1 MIKDLNKYRRDY
13 NKANYKSVSIRF
25 HKEKEKDIIM
35 WLESKDSIRDYLI
48 ELINKDIDEVLKDG
62 N

>member
-13 NKANYKSVSIRF
+13 NKVNYKSVSIRF

-35 WLESKDSIRDYLI
+35 WLESKESIRDYLI
-48 ELINKDIDEVLKDG
+48 DLINKDIEEVLKDG

>member
-1 MIKDLNKYRRDY
+1 MIKDLNKYRSDY

-48 ELINKDIDEVLKDG
+48 DLINKDIDEVLKDG

>member
-25 HKEKEKDIIM
+25 HKEKEKDVII
-35 WLESKDSIRDYLI
+35 WLESKESIRDYLI
-48 ELINKDIDEVLKDG
+48 DLINKDINEVLKHG